1 LKKAGIRVVKHFDF
15 LDHHNYQQADIDR
28 ISKQMKRLNVETLIT
43 TEKDMIKLAD
53 LEFNGIKIY
62 TVKVLFVLEEEG
74 TIKLLDLIQ
83 NI

>member
-1 LKKAGIRVVKHFDF
+1 
-15 LDHHNYQQADIDR
+15 
-28 ISKQMKRLNVETLIT
+28 MKRLNVETLIT

>member
-1 LKKAGIRVVKHFDF
+1 
-15 LDHHNYQQADIDR
+15 
-28 ISKQMKRLNVETLIT
+28 MKRLNVETLIT

-53 LEFNGIKIY
+53 LELNGIKIY
-62 TVKVLFVLEEEG
+62 TVKVLFVLEEKG